1 MLEMLPRRNV
11 AMLSLLGGDAAFTEP
26 SSFPIPDGLIR
37 LVEEGVERMSGMIF
51 LRSLASSRGS
61 SLEYM
66 KRTDDETGI
75 EAAISEIHVEDFLDT
90 QLSSVEL
97 ARLGCD
103 FAFFLAKKVQQVH
116 PEIPLRVI
124 VSAIPAG
131 TLDNVRDTCVVR
143 FHQRREHQVWL
154 NENLE
159 SYREEA
165 IEVLDF

>member
-1 MLEMLPRRNV
+1 
-11 AMLSLLGGDAAFTEP
+11 MLSLLGGDAAFTEP

-37 LVEEGVERMSGMIF
+37 LVEEGFERRSGMIL
-51 LRSLASSRGS
+51 LRSLALSRGTA
-61 SLEYM
+61 LEDL

-75 EAAISEIHVEDFLDT
+75 EAAINEIHIEDFVDT
-90 QLSSVEL
+90 KIPCFEL

-103 FAFFLAKKVQQVH
+103 FAFFLARKVQQVH
-116 PEIPLRVI
+116 QDIPLRVI
-124 VSAIPAG
+124 VSANPAG
-131 TLDNVRDTCVVR
+131 LADNVRDTCVVR

-154 NENLE
+154 NEDLE